1 MSPAFSSPQAITAC
15 FQDDDPQPAQTSTPQ
30 SRRSS
35 VFSSTISPG
44 SYRSS
49 VSVGIVEPPPF
60 RRSLAPKPK
69 PKTATENLQ
78 GSYSEYRLV
87 TPQPQFRRSAA
98 PSLSDY
104 AETLRAQSHDVQT
117 SVHHGESITSEGPSR
132 EATAGAG
139 DLVNEIDDQVPDEQ
153 TPDDHIPDDNE
164 AAESSKCFPTGVR
177 SPTWSLLTASPVTRL
192 PTVAEVND
200 DNDIHR
206 DPVPSSPGNS
216 TATPTF
222 QKVLTFGAELQ
233 KDIHDDNITSTPLPG
248 RTRNARKTRGSD
260 SRPEVRGGRTGS
272 RRGRRARPPARWSP
286 ILPWTSA
293 EKAAFHGELQ
303 QRIAAI
309 TSGTDID
316 SGLLD
321 VPCDYFDV

>member
-1 MSPAFSSPQAITAC
+1 MSPAFCSAQATTDS
-15 FQDDDPQPAQTSTPQ
+15 FRDDDPQPAQTSTPP

-44 SYRSS
+44 SYQSS
-49 VSVGIVEPPPF
+49 VSAAIVEPPPF
-60 RRSLAPKPK
+60 RRSLAPTPK

-117 SVHHGESITSEGPSR
+117 SVHHGEGVTSEESSR
-132 EATAGAG
+132 GTTSGMA
-139 DLVNEIDDQVPDEQ
+139 DLVNEIDGQI
-153 TPDDHIPDDNE
+153 PDDHK

-192 PTVAEVND
+192 PAVAEVND
-200 DNDIHR
+200 DNDNDIIR

-222 QKVLTFGAELQ
+222 QKVLTFGAEPQ
-233 KDIHDDNITSTPLPG
+233 KDNQDDNTTSTPLPR

-260 SRPEVRGGRTGS
+260 SRPEIRGGRTGS
-272 RRGRRARPPARWSP
+272 RRGRRAKPPARWSP

-293 EKAAFHGELQ
+293 EKAAFHGAFQ
-303 QRIAAI
+303 A
-309 TSGTDID
+309 
-316 SGLLD
+316 LLD
-321 VPCDYFDV
+321 ISFAVDLSIE

>member
-1 MSPAFSSPQAITAC
+1 MSPAFCSPQATTES
-15 FQDDDPQPAQTSTPQ
+15 FRDDDPQPAQTSTPQ

-44 SYRSS
+44 SYQSS

-60 RRSLAPKPK
+60 RRSLAPTPK

-104 AETLRAQSHDVQT
+104 AGTLRAQSHDVQT
-117 SVHHGESITSEGPSR
+117 SVHHGEGVTSEESSR
-132 EATAGAG
+132 GTTAGMA
-139 DLVNEIDDQVPDEQ
+139 DLVNEIDDQI
-153 TPDDHIPDDNE
+153 PDDHK

-192 PTVAEVND
+192 PTVDEVND
-200 DNDIHR
+200 DNGNDIIR
-206 DPVPSSPGNS
+206 DPVPSSPVNS

-222 QKVLTFGAELQ
+222 QKVLTFGAEPQ
-233 KDIHDDNITSTPLPG
+233 KDNQDDNTTSTPLPR

-272 RRGRRARPPARWSP
+272 RRGRRAKPPARWSP

-309 TSGTDID
+309 TSGTGID

-321 VPCDYFDV
+321 VPCDYFDM

>member
-1 MSPAFSSPQAITAC
+1 M
-15 FQDDDPQPAQTSTPQ
+15 
-30 SRRSS
+30 
-35 VFSSTISPG
+35 
-44 SYRSS
+44 
-49 VSVGIVEPPPF
+49 SVGIVEPPPF
-60 RRSLAPKPK
+60 RRSLAPTPK

-98 PSLSDY
+98 PSLSDC
-104 AETLRAQSHDVQT
+104 AETLRAQSHDVQN
-117 SVHHGESITSEGPSR
+117 SVHHSEGVTIEGPSR

-139 DLVNEIDDQVPDEQ
+139 DLANKIDGQIPDNQ
-153 TPDDHIPDDNE
+153 IAGDHAPDDHIPDDNE
-164 AAESSKCFPTGVR
+164 AAESSKCFPTDVR
-177 SPTWSLLTASPVTRL
+177 SPTWSLLTASPVARL
-192 PTVAEVND
+192 STVAEIND

-216 TATPTF
+216 TASPTL
-222 QKVLTFGAELQ
+222 QKALTFGAELQ
-233 KDIHDDNITSTPLPG
+233 KNSHDDDITSTPLLR
-248 RTRNARKTRGSD
+248 RTRNARKTRGSN

-272 RRGRRARPPARWSP
+272 RRGRRTRPPARWSP

-303 QRIAAI
+303 QRLAAI

-321 VPCDYFDV
+321 VPCDYFDM

>member
-1 MSPAFSSPQAITAC
+1 MSPASCSPQASTEC
-15 FQDDDPQPAQTSTPQ
+15 FQDDDPQPAQTSTPR

-49 VSVGIVEPPPF
+49 MSVGIVEPPPF
-60 RRSLAPKPK
+60 RRSLAPTPK

-117 SVHHGESITSEGPSR
+117 SVHHGESVTSEGPSR

-139 DLVNEIDDQVPDEQ
+139 DLVNKIDDQIAGDQ
-153 TPDDHIPDDNE
+153 IAGDHIPDDRK
-164 AAESSKCFPTGVR
+164 AAESSICFPTGVR
-177 SPTWSLLTASPVTRL
+177 SPTWSLLTASPVARL
-192 PTVAEVND
+192 STVAEIND

-216 TATPTF
+216 TF

-233 KDIHDDNITSTPLPG
+233 KDIHDDNITSTPLPE

-303 QRIAAI
+303 QRLAAI

-321 VPCDYFDV
+321 VPCDYFDM